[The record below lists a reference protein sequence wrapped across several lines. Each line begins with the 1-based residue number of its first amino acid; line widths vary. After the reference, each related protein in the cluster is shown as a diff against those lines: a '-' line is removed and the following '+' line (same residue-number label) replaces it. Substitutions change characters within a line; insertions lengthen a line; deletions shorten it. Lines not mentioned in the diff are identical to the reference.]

1 MIIRDPRQHPILCRR
16 GTPGMHANAP
26 EQVDAAI
33 KAAKKPAVGEWAA
46 SPVAIAGLSRT
57 RKRISR
63 ISQHFGVRKNQKCQP
78 RRIAYGT
85 GMDRWPSGLRLWS

>member
-63 ISQHFGVRKNQKCQP
+63 APQSPGRVAERFKAPVLKF
-78 RRIAYGT
+78 RIELALVTWG
-85 GMDRWPSGLRLWS
+85 